1 MTSRTTEGD
10 SRPPSIGVDA
20 VELDRYSGIDTG
32 NGELIVYDEKVESA
46 WIQSDEW
53 VPIRESR

>member
-20 VELDRYSGIDTG
+20 VELGRYSGIDTG
-32 NGELIVYDEKVESA
+32 NGELIVYDEKVEDA

-53 VPIRESR
+53 VPVQGVR